1 MPAIQPFLFFYF
13 FQHDFDGSTDI
24 GSSSILIVIDGKAK
38 FVADKEEIFVNK
50 GEVVFLP
57 NNAFVSLI
65 VSSENFLAYRAFT
78 PLQ

>member
-1 MPAIQPFLFFYF
+1 M
-13 FQHDFDGSTDI
+13 
-24 GSSSILIVIDGKAK
+24 IDGKAK